1 VKVEAVVFD
10 VGEVLVD
17 ETRVWSLWADW
28 LEVPRATLF
37 AALGAVIARGEHH
50 HRVFDL
56 VRPDLAPFD
65 VVAARAA
72 RRAAG
77 YPDDCF
83 LAEDLHHDVAPCF
96 ATLCARGYRVG
107 VAGNQPQR
115 TEDALRVGGVRAD
128 FVASSERWGVEKPSP
143 EFFARVADAAGKPAD
158 VIAYV
163 GDRIDN
169 DVRPAA
175 AAGMVAV
182 WLRRGPW
189 AVVQAHDEGASCARI
204 VVKDLVALP
213 DSLARL

>member
-17 ETRVWSLWADW
+17 ETRAWSLWADW
-28 LEVPRATLF
+28 LEVPRPTFF

-50 HRVFDL
+50 RRVFEV
-56 VRPDLAPFD
+56 VRPDLAPLD
-65 VVAARAA
+65 LDAARAA

-77 YPDDCF
+77 YPEDRF
-83 LAEDLHHDVAPCF
+83 LAEDLYRDAAPCF
-96 ATLCARGYRVG
+96 ATLRARGYLLG
-107 VAGNQPQR
+107 VAGNQPEQ
-115 TEDALRVGGVRAD
+115 TDDALRAGGVRAD
-128 FVASSERWGVEKPSP
+128 FVASSSRYGVEKPSA
-143 EFFARVADAAGKPAD
+143 EFFARVADAAGKATGA
-158 VIAYV
+158 IAYV

-189 AVVQAHDEGASCARI
+189 AVVQASTEGTSSARI
-204 VVKDLVALP
+204 VVNDLATLP
-213 DSLARL
+213 DALARL